1 MGEATT
7 AAADASVEGVSR
19 PRARSLTRRRREN
32 APGGRR
38 HRHSVL
44 VTPEEEGVL
53 VRLAEAQGV
62 TVPRLLVEAATAER
76 VGETATDRRE
86 LLTELFGVYRAL
98 GAVGNNLNQLTR
110 AANATGDLP
119 PEINERLVHTLTAV
133 RRQLDRLDDTLD
145 GFAQ

>member
-1 MGEATT
+1 M
-7 AAADASVEGVSR
+7 
-19 PRARSLTRRRREN
+19 
-32 APGGRR
+32 
-38 HRHSVL
+38 
-44 VTPEEEGVL
+44 

-62 TVPRLLVEAATAER
+62 TVPRLLVEAATAQR

-86 LLTELFGVYRAL
+86 LLTELFGVQRAL

-110 AANATGDLP
+110 AANATADVS
-119 PEINERLVHTLTAV
+119 PEIRDRLVHTLAAV

>member
-1 MGEATT
+1 MSETT
-7 AAADASVEGVSR
+7 AVAGQTSR
-19 PRARSLTRRRREN
+19 PRARALARRRREN

-53 VRLAEAQGV
+53 VRLAAEQGV

-76 VGETATDRRE
+76 VGETASDRRE
-86 LLTELFGVYRAL
+86 LLTELFGVHRAL

-110 AANATGDLP
+110 AANATGDLAV
-119 PEINERLVHTLTAV
+119 ELEHTLAAV
-133 RRQLDRLDDTLD
+133 RRQLVRLDDAVD
-145 GFAQ
+145 GLAQS

>member
-1 MGEATT
+1 MSETTTESVT
-7 AAADASVEGVSR
+7 AAGEVSR
-19 PRARSLTRRRREN
+19 PRARSLARRRRQN
-32 APGGRR
+32 VPGGRR

-44 VTPEEEGVL
+44 VTPAEEGLL
-53 VRLAEAQGV
+53 VRLAEEQGV

-86 LLTELFGVYRAL
+86 LLTELFGVHRAL

-110 AANATGDLP
+110 ATNATGDLP
-119 PEINERLVHTLTAV
+119 DELVHTLAAV

-145 GFAQ
+145 GFAHS

>member
-1 MGEATT
+1 MSETT
-7 AAADASVEGVSR
+7 AVADQSSR
-19 PRARSLTRRRREN
+19 PRARALARRRREN

-44 VTPEEEGVL
+44 VTPEEEGLL
-53 VRLAEAQGV
+53 VRLAAEQGV

-86 LLTELFGVYRAL
+86 LLTELFRVHRAL

-110 AANATGDLP
+110 AANATGDLSV
-119 PEINERLVHTLTAV
+119 ELEHTLAAV
-133 RRQLDRLDDTLD
+133 RRQLMRLDDTLD
-145 GFAQ
+145 GLAP

>member
-1 MGEATT
+1 MSETT
-7 AAADASVEGVSR
+7 AVADQTSR
-19 PRARSLTRRRREN
+19 PRARALARRRREN

-53 VRLAEAQGV
+53 VRLAAEQGV

-76 VGETATDRRE
+76 AGETASDRRE
-86 LLTELFGVYRAL
+86 LLTELFGVHRAL

-110 AANATGDLP
+110 AANASGDLAV
-119 PEINERLVHTLTAV
+119 ELEHTLAAV
-133 RRQLDRLDDTLD
+133 RRQLMRLDDTLD
-145 GFAQ
+145 GLAP